1 MGNNNSAPEHAK
13 FQRGQSTGSLRHEI
27 ARRSRSLNV
36 SGTTALPPGAVRT
49 ESMSRVLR
57 QSSTER
63 VRRNSL
69 EGICAPGSCSSSL
82 GNTESAY
89 SSTRLLHAPRLRL
102 NSVPDAVGA
111 VTAPTLRQRRDSI
124 HMHNQEHLQLM
135 LNMEDDVVED
145 LGRKARIYVPVPE
158 GLSPITKTGRKRRN
172 SSNSIFLT
180 QTADNILDQKALVKC
195 TCAAIHAAIEEA
207 PGRATPEYAIF
218 VDPDHKFFC
227 RPTFREVFKFVNN
240 IYQKAQLEAEVLI
253 ISLVYFDRL
262 RTVME
267 AQLVLGYRNW
277 RAIVLACCVLASKV
291 WDDLSMINAD
301 FSCIM
306 GQQFSLKQINKLEV
320 AMLSALKFD
329 VKVSLS
335 TYALYYFK
343 LRAMLGP
350 GNLFHDEA
358 TLSIRAAHKMK
369 ALSPS
374 YTKRLSITDQGRRRT
389 STIGTNEGERARRIS
404 MAALEHIVRRSP
416 RHGDDDREDDSE
428 SYPDTYRLAA
438 RRKKED
444 EDEEGCSKKSPA
456 VVAEASETDSG
467 NNSSSSDGVFAV
479 SSSNS
484 PVAETS
490 ESTTVEVA
498 SSPGET
504 ITSPIVRISSQG
516 SDTNSSSEEEQAVE
530 VKKIQPRRQR
540 GRRRERRPELV
551 AEDPNALYHASP
563 RQHVEL

>member
-1 MGNNNSAPEHAK
+1 MNAA
-13 FQRGQSTGSLRHEI
+13 
-27 ARRSRSLNV
+27 
-36 SGTTALPPGAVRT
+36 GTRALPPGAVRT
-49 ESMSRVLR
+49 ESMSRMLR
-57 QSSTER
+57 QSSSER

-82 GNTESAY
+82 GNTDSAY

-102 NSVPDAVGA
+102 NSIPDGVGA

-124 HMHNQEHLQLM
+124 SVHNQKHLHLM
-135 LNMEDDVVED
+135 LTMEDDVVED
-145 LGRKARIYVPVPE
+145 LGRKARIYVPVPQ

-207 PGRATPEYAIF
+207 PGRVTSEYAIF

-262 RTVME
+262 RNVME

-369 ALSPS
+369 TLSSS

-389 STIGTNEGERARRIS
+389 STIGTNEEDRARRIS
-404 MAALEHIVRRSP
+404 MAALEHIVRQSP
-416 RHGDDDREDDSE
+416 RHRDEDDD
-428 SYPDTYRLAA
+428 SYPDTYRLEA
-438 RRKKED
+438 RRKQG
-444 EDEEGCSKKSPA
+444 EEENSKKSPA

-467 NNSSSSDGVFAV
+467 NTSSSDGMFPV
-479 SSSNS
+479 SPESPADTSKSTTEVAPSAGATVTS
-484 PVAETS
+484 PVM
-490 ESTTVEVA
+490 
-498 SSPGET
+498 
-504 ITSPIVRISSQG
+504 RISSQG
-516 SDTNSSSEEEQAVE
+516 SDTNSSSEEEQAAE
-530 VKKIQPRRQR
+530 VKQIQLRRQR
-540 GRRRERRPELV
+540 RRRRERRPELV
-551 AEDPNALYHASP
+551 AEDTNALQYHSSP